1 LRFDNPKTQRRSASD
16 GSELEHG
23 AYRSAEFNEARG
35 HEEEN
40 AKSGNGSAPHPS
52 SFKEEE

>member
-1 LRFDNPKTQRRSASD
+1 LDNPKTQRRSASD